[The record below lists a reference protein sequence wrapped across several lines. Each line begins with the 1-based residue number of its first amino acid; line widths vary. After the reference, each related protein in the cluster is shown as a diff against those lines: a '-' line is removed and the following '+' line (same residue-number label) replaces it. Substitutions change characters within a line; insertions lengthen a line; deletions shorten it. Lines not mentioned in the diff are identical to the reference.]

1 MVGIAY
7 SHTTMLPMYI
17 DSIDVHIKAMRKNI
31 FKGYGVAVVTP
42 FTPEG
47 NIDFY
52 ALREHIAYLI
62 EKGEA
67 DYLCVLGTTAE
78 TPTLTTEE
86 KEMLMETFVET
97 VGGRVP
103 LLLGCGSNDTLHLC
117 EYLETANLDG
127 FDGILVVAP
136 YYNKPTQEGLYR
148 HYLAVAA
155 ASPLPIVLYNI
166 PGRTGVNL
174 LPQTVVRI
182 ANDCSNVVAI
192 KEASGNLEQVEQIIA
207 QAPDGF
213 EVISGDDAIA
223 FEIITLGGV
232 GLISAVGNAFAEEM
246 GELVHATIEGKMD
259 AALDVHRKMADVFR
273 LAFVEGNPAGVKA
286 LMQLRGMCSNT
297 LRLPLVPVSTSTMEE
312 MQDALEKFGGA
323 ELY

>member
-1 MVGIAY
+1 M
-7 SHTTMLPMYI
+7 
-17 DSIDVHIKAMRKNI
+17 
-31 FKGYGVAVVTP
+31 
-42 FTPEG
+42 
-47 NIDFY
+47 
-52 ALREHIAYLI
+52 
-62 EKGEA
+62 
-67 DYLCVLGTTAE
+67 
-78 TPTLTTEE
+78 
-86 KEMLMETFVET
+86 
-97 VGGRVP
+97 
-103 LLLGCGSNDTLHLC
+103 
-117 EYLETANLDG
+117 
-127 FDGILVVAP
+127 VAP

-192 KEASGNLEQVEQIIA
+192 KEASGNLGQVEQIIA

-286 LMQLRGMCSNT
+286 LMQLRGMCSDT
-297 LRLPLVPVSTSTMEE
+297 LRLPLVPVSATTMEE
-312 MQDALEKFGGA
+312 MEVALEKFGGA

>member
-148 HYLAVAA
+148 H
-155 ASPLPIVLYNI
+155 
-166 PGRTGVNL
+166 
-174 LPQTVVRI
+174 
-182 ANDCSNVVAI
+182 
-192 KEASGNLEQVEQIIA
+192 
-207 QAPDGF
+207 
-213 EVISGDDAIA
+213 
-223 FEIITLGGV
+223 
-232 GLISAVGNAFAEEM
+232 
-246 GELVHATIEGKMD
+246 
-259 AALDVHRKMADVFR
+259 
-273 LAFVEGNPAGVKA
+273 
-286 LMQLRGMCSNT
+286 
-297 LRLPLVPVSTSTMEE
+297 
-312 MQDALEKFGGA
+312 
-323 ELY
+323 

>member
-1 MVGIAY
+1 M
-7 SHTTMLPMYI
+7 
-17 DSIDVHIKAMRKNI
+17 
-31 FKGYGVAVVTP
+31 
-42 FTPEG
+42 
-47 NIDFY
+47 
-52 ALREHIAYLI
+52 
-62 EKGEA
+62 
-67 DYLCVLGTTAE
+67 
-78 TPTLTTEE
+78 
-86 KEMLMETFVET
+86 
-97 VGGRVP
+97 
-103 LLLGCGSNDTLHLC
+103 
-117 EYLETANLDG
+117 
-127 FDGILVVAP
+127 
-136 YYNKPTQEGLYR
+136 
-148 HYLAVAA
+148 
-155 ASPLPIVLYNI
+155 
-166 PGRTGVNL
+166 
-174 LPQTVVRI
+174 
-182 ANDCSNVVAI
+182 
-192 KEASGNLEQVEQIIA
+192 EQIIA